1 MISNTAPVAADEEI
15 NQEIKVS
22 DTPVESEE
30 EHKMKSSSEANEEI
44 KEEQSVE

>member
-1 MISNTAPVAADEEI
+1 MISNTAPVAVDEEI
-15 NQEIKVS
+15 HQEIKLS

-30 EHKMKSSSEANEEI
+30 EPKMKLSSEANEEI